1 MEVLLAGTGAA
12 VVVVGRLD
20 RLAAV
25 LAGEAVVEAAVALE
39 VVLVELLASLALF
52 SALILS
58 ISSSSLAAPDGL
70 EGVTAGLGAAGFGA
84 GGGVSFFL
92 GRANS
97 ISRSWRVNHCYQH
110 DIFTDWRLSSLEKT
124 KTYLTFSCFYLLKK
138 TKNVTKLE
146 I

>member
-12 VVVVGRLD
+12 VVVVVVGRLD

-97 ISRSWRVNHCYQH
+97 ISRSWRVNHCYH
-110 DIFTDWRLSSLEKT
+110 NDIFTNWATEFFRENKN
-124 KTYLTFSCFYLLKK
+124 LLNIFMFLF
-138 TKNVTKLE
+138 T
-146 I
+146 